1 MDSGITTSYRPRII
15 DDQIEHMLS
24 KIGAIHLKGPKW
36 CGKTT
41 TAERHSKSALRL
53 QNPLDPRNYE
63 EIAKI
68 NLKLLL
74 EGETPRLID
83 EWQTIPEIWNGVRAM
98 VDLRKVYGQYILTGS
113 SSPIYMPAEKN
124 HSGAGRIATLNM
136 RTMSLFE
143 SGDSSGA
150 VSMRSLFDPDTVLES
165 ESRLEIEDIARLI
178 VRGGWPSS
186 IVNNIEDGETV
197 GWYCDA
203 ILNSEITID
212 GKRRNREKMERLL
225 RSLSRNIST
234 GANNTTIL
242 RDMTGDDELPIGD
255 ASDED
260 AWIDENTARAPMN
273 RDTLRDY
280 ISILK
285 SICLIEDSPAWMPKL
300 RSETC
305 IRTSDT
311 RYLTDPSIG
320 AYFLGTSADDLL
332 YDPETMGL
340 LFENMVVRD
349 LRVYAES
356 IGGTVKHYRDKSGL
370 EVDSIVHLNNG
381 QWGAIEIKL
390 SSRNAKSGVKNLL
403 RLKERVD
410 AEERNKLSFLAVI
423 TGDGYAYTD
432 VSNGQRIHMIPI
444 GCLRN

>member
-1 MDSGITTSYRPRII
+1 
-15 DDQIEHMLS
+15 
-24 KIGAIHLKGPKW
+24 
-36 CGKTT
+36 
-41 TAERHSKSALRL
+41 
-53 QNPLDPRNYE
+53 
-63 EIAKI
+63 
-68 NLKLLL
+68 
-74 EGETPRLID
+74 
-83 EWQTIPEIWNGVRAM
+83 
-98 VDLRKVYGQYILTGS
+98 
-113 SSPIYMPAEKN
+113 
-124 HSGAGRIATLNM
+124 
-136 RTMSLFE
+136 
-143 SGDSSGA
+143 
-150 VSMRSLFDPDTVLES
+150 
-165 ESRLEIEDIARLI
+165 
-178 VRGGWPSS
+178 
-186 IVNNIEDGETV
+186 
-197 GWYCDA
+197 
-203 ILNSEITID
+203 
-212 GKRRNREKMERLL
+212 
-225 RSLSRNIST
+225 
-234 GANNTTIL
+234 
-242 RDMTGDDELPIGD
+242 
-255 ASDED
+255 
-260 AWIDENTARAPMN
+260 MN

-320 AYFLGTSADDLL
+320 AYFLGTSVDDLL

-356 IGGTVKHYRDKSGL
+356 IGGTVKHYRDKNGL

-381 QWGAIEIKL
+381 QWGAIKIKL